1 MGNLITL
8 AALFVAKVT
17 DNALSTTKTILVT
30 NNFFPCRG
38 ISSYVI
44 MIILQKKN

>member
-17 DNALSTTKTILVT
+17 DNALSTTKTIWWWIKPLTMV
-30 NNFFPCRG
+30 C
-38 ISSYVI
+38 
-44 MIILQKKN
+44 IILTDMER